1 MRAVGPGVLRV
12 ILGVSMLSCGGASPA
27 PAPPPP
33 AANTPEPTPTSAT
46 PAVATPTSAP
56 SDDWRCGGDLV
67 PPTGWEQQTSFED
80 SRTPNATQVASDRAT
95 RELTQRLCGGASD
108 CDFLRAR
115 VSPWKTGSNGT
126 QVCAMSVV
134 KKEDLEDWRGR
145 TLTLTN
151 LDTALGTAS
160 TELLKPLTAGK
171 TRVTVAEVTDLGVPG
186 GMRADW
192 LRARLS
198 RLLEKGASVVDPP
211 RGWAGNGTPSGI
223 DLVVRGSIVS
233 RGEGGIPMLEV
244 TWDGMTSRG
253 SHVHATPIS
262 FPQSASP
269 PAPAAALVT
278 LPQSEGLSVRIDSA
292 RAGGLCAGE
301 RTQLWVESDRDA
313 FVRVFDLYGDNQV
326 LLEYPDDDS
335 PSAKLPAG
343 QTVAVGGKLGF
354 EAVPVPGY
362 EYERFLVVAAPSE
375 AALGPMR
382 AIKGP
387 CRIDADVARQLHA
400 GGGTPAGTK
409 VARTGYRIFTD
420 PACAASAPT
429 VQARQ
434 GVVDSIA
441 ALPVCR
447 PR

>member
-1 MRAVGPGVLRV
+1 
-12 ILGVSMLSCGGASPA
+12 
-27 PAPPPP
+27 
-33 AANTPEPTPTSAT
+33 
-46 PAVATPTSAP
+46 
-56 SDDWRCGGDLV
+56 
-67 PPTGWEQQTSFED
+67 
-80 SRTPNATQVASDRAT
+80 
-95 RELTQRLCGGASD
+95 
-108 CDFLRAR
+108 

-343 QTVAVGGKLGF
+343 QTVAVGGKL
-354 EAVPVPGY
+354 
-362 EYERFLVVAAPSE
+362 APRES
-375 AALGPMR
+375 ALGPMR